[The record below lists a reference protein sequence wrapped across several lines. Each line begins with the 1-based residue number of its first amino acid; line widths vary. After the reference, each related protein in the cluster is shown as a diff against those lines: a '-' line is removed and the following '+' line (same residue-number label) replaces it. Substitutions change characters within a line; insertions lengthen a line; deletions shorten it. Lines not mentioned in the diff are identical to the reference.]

1 MRPLVHSRLLDEP
14 ALVLG
19 IAAAYAAGIASIDY
33 LTNYELRF
41 GVLYLP
47 AVFLATWGAGRAAGI
62 AIGLAFGAVW
72 LATLFI
78 KHPYDAAF
86 PHLWEG
92 GLHLLM
98 YIAFALVIA
107 RLKEALELAEQLAR
121 QHGEQLQRTARLL
134 VIGEMAST
142 LAHELNQPLGA
153 IANYNSGCIRLLKSW
168 SGSAEGAQPG
178 ADATE
183 AAKLLA
189 LMEKC
194 NAQALRA
201 GEVVRRIR
209 EFVRRPPDL
218 RPQDAHSMLAAGL
231 AAAQTEAPEW
241 EAQIRVELEPQLPQL
256 AADRQMIEKVIVNLA
271 RNGLESMRSRES
283 AERTLLVRGVQ
294 RERHVEFQFCDRGC
308 GVPAEAEPRLFQPFY
323 TTKAEGLGLGLAICR
338 SIIEYHR
345 GEMWFTRNPEG
356 GSTFHFTL
364 PAAA

>member
-1 MRPLVHSRLLDEP
+1 MRPLVHSRWSDEP
-14 ALVLG
+14 VLVVG
-19 IAAAYAAGIASIDY
+19 IAAAYAACIASIDY

-47 AVFLATWGAGRAAGI
+47 AVFLATWGAGRTAGI
-62 AIGLAFGAVW
+62 AIGLGFGAVW
-72 LATLFI
+72 VATLFAR
-78 KHPYDAAF
+78 HPDDAAF

-98 YIAFALVIA
+98 YVAFALVIA
-107 RLKEALELAEQLAR
+107 RLKEALELAEQLAQ
-121 QHGEQLQRTARLL
+121 QHGEQLRRTARLL

-168 SGSAEGAQPG
+168 SGSADGAQQG
-178 ADATE
+178 ADASE

-241 EAQIRVELEPQLPQL
+241 EAQIRVELQPQLPQL

-271 RNGLESMRSRES
+271 RNGLEAMRSRES

-294 RERHVEFQFCDRGC
+294 RDRHVEFQFCDRGC
-308 GVPAEAEPRLFQPFY
+308 GVPPEAEPRLFQPFY